1 MSYYAS
7 LSASVGPR
15 HNYGDSAEDTL
26 SSAALLL
33 ISLIESVVAISSL
46 GSHVNE
52 GIILVCQITRRVGNL
67 YKIESADVGSVS
79 PDVDKYCQKFS
90 SVSNKVNLNLNCHIL
105 FMRNC
110 VPSLNITYLSNNQT
124 SNFHDFPFQFS
135 KLEFGKFVRALSLKL
150 CFSRELKCFDF
161 SVQTK

>member
-1 MSYYAS
+1 MTYYAS

-33 ISLIESVVAISSL
+33 ISLIESFVAISSL

-52 GIILVCQITRRVGNL
+52 GIILVCQITRQVGNL
-67 YKIESADVGSVS
+67 YKLESADVGSVS
-79 PDVDKYCQKFS
+79 PDVDKYCQIFS
-90 SVSNKVNLNLNCHIL
+90 SVSNKVNLIFNCHIL

-110 VPSLNITYLSNNQT
+110 VLSYRYL
-124 SNFHDFPFQFS
+124 
-135 KLEFGKFVRALSLKL
+135 FV
-150 CFSRELKCFDF
+150 E
-161 SVQTK
+161 